1 MSTNLCV
8 AVCDENIIG
17 LVQASRPSTELL
29 LCELGEGQGGGGG
42 DEQDQEGGGRG
53 HLDRGDLK
61 QDEPKVCLTCQ
72 LCCGSL
78 LGEDEPDWLAGANCG
93 GCKSRATKRS
103 KRSLQLDSCPPLVP
117 GSAGNAADV
126 TTARLERSLRLGT
139 WQEGKRSVPQATWFL
154 PLLLLF
160 APLLLALC
168 AVLHV
173 FLDGWTEWPL
183 PSCQVGKLASWQTNP
198 LQQRCRLVRLL
209 VVNVLCPQKNFS
221 SKRTHRGRK
230 HNLQNFACYQS
241 FD

>member
-1 MSTNLCV
+1 M
-8 AVCDENIIG
+8 
-17 LVQASRPSTELL
+17 
-29 LCELGEGQGGGGG
+29 
-42 DEQDQEGGGRG
+42 
-53 HLDRGDLK
+53 
-61 QDEPKVCLTCQ
+61 
-72 LCCGSL
+72 

-103 KRSLQLDSCPPLVP
+103 KRSLQLSSCPPLVP

-183 PSCQVGKLASWQTNP
+183 PSCQIGELADEPFAAALSLGAAACGQCTVPSEEFQLKTNASRP
-198 LQQRCRLVRLL
+198 KTQLAEFCLQ
-209 VVNVLCPQKNFS
+209 PIF
-221 SKRTHRGRK
+221 
-230 HNLQNFACYQS
+230 
-241 FD
+241 